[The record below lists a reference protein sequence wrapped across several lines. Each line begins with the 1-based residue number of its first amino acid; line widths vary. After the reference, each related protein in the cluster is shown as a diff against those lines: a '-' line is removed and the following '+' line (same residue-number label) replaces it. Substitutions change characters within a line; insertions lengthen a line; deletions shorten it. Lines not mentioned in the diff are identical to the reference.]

1 MKRDIPRITTNDI
14 FVIRE
19 FKNFWDEYCE
29 DHGVVDNRQRKN
41 IIHKHAFLTILKESS
56 MLSLADIGSIL
67 NKDHATVLHAHKSH
81 ETNYKFDVNYRIIF
95 HRLQDLIHEFMLGLD
110 IVPASMVEYD
120 KDVRS
125 SHFRLLETSKKLRM
139 KMLEFESYKKHMDKE
154 FKRVKAIDNYVR
166 SLEKRNDSLHKEL
179 ARVKNLI

>member
-1 MKRDIPRITTNDI
+1 MKRDIPPITTNDI

-19 FKNFWDEYCE
+19 FKNFWDEYCK

-95 HRLQDLIHEFMLGLD
+95 HRLQDLVHEFMLGLD
-110 IVPASMVEYD
+110 IVPASMVEYEQ
-120 KDVRS
+120 DVRS

-154 FKRVKAIDNYVR
+154 FKRVKAIDKYVR
-166 SLEKRNDSLHKEL
+166 SLEKRNENLNKEL
-179 ARVKNLI
+179 LRIKNLV